1 MKVHM
6 FSDLNIFS
14 ENVLSFDVVK
24 TELHMFIMAIFFQV
38 CIWTCIIETFHFFPW
53 KTFRKILIKSSF
65 QFVGRNMIKLSP
77 NNLCYI

>member
-38 CIWTCIIETFHFFPW
+38 CIWTYVIETFHLSPW